1 MCGASTSRGG
11 EADVTDSLDQEY
23 WQAAFDERAGILEY
37 DENMHRRKAE
47 AVARQWVLEV
57 GGSLKGLRTERRA
70 A

>member
-1 MCGASTSRGG
+1 
-11 EADVTDSLDQEY
+11 VTDSLDQEY